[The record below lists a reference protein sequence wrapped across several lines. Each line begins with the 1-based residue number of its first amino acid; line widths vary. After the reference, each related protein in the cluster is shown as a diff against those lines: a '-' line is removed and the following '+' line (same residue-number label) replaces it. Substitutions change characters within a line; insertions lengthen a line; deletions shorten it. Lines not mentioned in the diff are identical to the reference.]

1 VDEDAGVDKDHVGA
15 EWMQIVLC
23 SSTKAS
29 SHDNELFSLI
39 EQDIVLTGIQVST
52 LQRKLFPP
60 SSGVREEWGV
70 QKMCIVQEKNGVGSW
85 SSRPVVMSLFIGMG
99 A

>member
-1 VDEDAGVDKDHVGA
+1 MDEDAGVDKDHVDA

-60 SSGVREEWGV
+60 SSGVREEWG
-70 QKMCIVQEKNGVGSW
+70 MCMVQEKNGVGSW
-85 SSRPVVMSLFIGMG
+85 SSRPVVVMSLLIGMV